1 LKFLLSTKKQ
11 KIRLNLFRFNVVLSI
26 HFRLKSEI
34 KNQMKLKFYIFLF
47 LLSSAVFAQSKQVE
61 TSIDTTKNKIGAE
74 FKLTLKTV
82 VSSTQ
87 KVEFPKLKNIGAL
100 EVIQSYPIDT
110 VKKDGNYELIK
121 KYGLTQFDS
130 GRYTIPSI
138 KILIDKKPFLTD
150 SIKVEV
156 ANVKVDTLQQKM
168 YDIKDI
174 TTVDEGIGS
183 WWIYLLIVLAILG
196 IGAFVYWY
204 AKKHQKKKIEEEV
217 YKTPIEK
224 ATSLLNNLEQK
235 ELVQKG
241 EIKEYYSELTDIA
254 RNYIEEAIH
263 IPAMESTTSE
273 LIQAIKAASTQKKM
287 TLTPETVENLERV
300 LRQADLVKF
309 AKSKP
314 LDFEITDDRNKIQ
327 KVILTLDNAIPT
339 EVPEDIEDQ
348 LLNEAQRQKQ
358 IKEQLRKKRNARIG
372 YSVAAVVLLLF
383 VTTTFFVVTKGFN
396 YVKDNII
403 GHPSKELLE
412 GEWVKSAYGN
422 PAVLIETPKVL
433 KRMDTQKALP
443 KEAMA
448 LIKEMQLFAY
458 GSMIDNFYVTV
469 STAKFKQPTEIDLSK
484 ALEGSLK
491 IIEAQGGQNIIVK
504 QEDFQTNEGI
514 QGVKGYGTMS
524 ILNPQTKT
532 STKAYYELLLFKQ
545 DQGLQQIMILHE
557 EGDTYANEI
566 TTRILNSVELQ
577 RANN

>member
-1 LKFLLSTKKQ
+1 MKF
-11 KIRLNLFRFNVVLSI
+11 
-26 HFRLKSEI
+26 
-34 KNQMKLKFYIFLF
+34 KLYIFLF
-47 LLSSAVFAQSKQVE
+47 LFSTMIFAQQKSVE

-82 VSSTQ
+82 VSSKS

-100 EVIQSYPIDT
+100 EVIQSYPVDT
-110 VKKDGNYELIK
+110 VKKDETYELIK

-138 KILIDKKPFLTD
+138 KILIDKKPFYSD
-150 SIKVEV
+150 SLKVEV

-174 TTVDEGIGS
+174 ASAEEGMGT
-183 WWIYLLIVLAILG
+183 WWIYVLIVLVIIG

-204 AKKHQKKKIEEEV
+204 VKKRQLKKIEEEV

-224 ATSLLNNLEQK
+224 ATSLLNNLEKK

-273 LIQAIKAASTQKKM
+273 LIQAIRTASTQKKM

-339 EVPEDIEDQ
+339 EAPEDIEDQ

-358 IKEQLRKKRNARIG
+358 IQAQLRKKRNARIG
-372 YSVAAVVLLLF
+372 YSVAAVILLLF
-383 VTTTFFVVTKGFN
+383 VTTTYFIVTKGFN

-412 GEWVKSAYGN
+412 GEWVKSAYGS

-433 KRMDTQKALP
+433 KRMDTEKVLP
-443 KEAMA
+443 KETMA
-448 LIKEMQLFAY
+448 LIKEMQLFVY

-469 STAKFKQPTEIDLSK
+469 STAKFKQPTDIDLAK

-491 IIEAQGGQNIIVK
+491 VMEAQGAQNIIVK

-524 ILNPQTKT
+524 ILNPATKT

-545 DQGLQQIMILHE
+545 DQGLQQILVLHE

>member
-1 LKFLLSTKKQ
+1 
-11 KIRLNLFRFNVVLSI
+11 
-26 HFRLKSEI
+26 
-34 KNQMKLKFYIFLF
+34 MKLKFYIFLF
-47 LLSSAVFAQSKQVE
+47 LLTSAVFAQQKQVE

-82 VSSTQ
+82 VSSKS
-87 KVEFPKLKNIGAL
+87 KVVFPKLKNIGPL

-110 VKKDGNYELIK
+110 VKKNDTYELIK

-130 GRYTIPSI
+130 GKYTIPGI
-138 KILIDKKPFLTD
+138 KILIDKKPYLSD
-150 SIKVEV
+150 SIRVEV
-156 ANVKVDTLQQKM
+156 ASVKVDTLQQKM

-174 TTVDEGIGS
+174 SSAESNND
-183 WWIYLLIVLAILG
+183 WWIYVLIVIVILA

-204 AKKHQKKKIEEEV
+204 VKKHQKKKIEEEV

-224 ATSLLNNLEQK
+224 ATSLLNNLESK

-273 LIQAIKAASTQKKM
+273 LIQAIRLASTKKKM

-339 EVPEDIEDQ
+339 EVPAEEEDQ
-348 LLNEAQRQKQ
+348 LLNEAQKQKQ
-358 IKEQLRKKRNARIG
+358 IKIQLRKKRNKRIAITVG
-372 YSVAAVVLLLF
+372 TVAFLLIA
-383 VTTTFFVVTKGFN
+383 TTTFFIATKGFT
-396 YVKDNII
+396 YVKDNVI

-433 KRMDTQKALP
+433 KRMDTQKVLP

-458 GSMIDNFYVTV
+458 GSMIDNFYVAV
-469 STAKFKQPTEIDLSK
+469 STSKFKNPVELDLAK
-484 ALEGSLK
+484 TLEGTLK
-491 IIEAQGGQNIIVK
+491 VIEAQGGQNIIVK
-504 QEDFQTNEGI
+504 QEDFQTNAGI
-514 QGVKGYGTMS
+514 QGLKGYGTMTV
-524 ILNPQTKT
+524 LNPVSKT
-532 STKAYYELLLFKQ
+532 STKAYYEILLFKQ
-545 DQGLQQIMILHE
+545 DQGLQQIMILHQ
-557 EGDTYANEI
+557 EGDTYANDI
-566 TTRILNSVELQ
+566 TARILNSVELQ
-577 RANN
+577 KASN

>member
-1 LKFLLSTKKQ
+1 MKF
-11 KIRLNLFRFNVVLSI
+11 
-26 HFRLKSEI
+26 
-34 KNQMKLKFYIFLF
+34 KLYIFLF
-47 LLSSAVFAQSKQVE
+47 LFSTIVFAQQKQVE

-82 VSSTQ
+82 VSSNS
-87 KVEFPKLKNIGAL
+87 KVVFPKLKNIGPL

-110 VKKDGNYELIK
+110 VKKNDTYELIK

-130 GRYTIPSI
+130 GKYTIPSI
-138 KILIDKKPFLTD
+138 KILIDKKPFLSD
-150 SIKVEV
+150 SIRIEV

-174 TTVDEGIGS
+174 TAAEDGIGN
-183 WWIYLLIVLAILG
+183 WWKYVLALLIILAIGAG
-196 IGAFVYWY
+196 IYWY
-204 AKKHQKKKIEEEV
+204 VKKHQKKKIEEEV

-273 LIQAIKAASTQKKM
+273 LIQAIRTASTKKKM

-314 LDFEITDDRNKIQ
+314 LDFEITEDRNKIQ

-339 EVPEDIEDQ
+339 EVSTEEEDQ

-358 IKEQLRKKRNARIG
+358 IQLQLKKQRNKRITIAVG
-372 YSVAAVVLLLF
+372 SVVFLL
-383 VTTTFFVVTKGFN
+383 VATTAFFIVTKGFA

-412 GEWVKSAYGN
+412 GEWVKSEYGN
-422 PAVLIETPKVL
+422 PGVIIETPKVL
-433 KRMDTQKALP
+433 KRMDALKTLP
-443 KEAMA
+443 KETMA
-448 LIKEMQLFAY
+448 LIKEMQLFVY
-458 GSMIDNFYVTV
+458 GSMIDNFYVAV
-469 STAKFKQPTEIDLSK
+469 STTKFKNPTDIDLSK

-491 IIEAQGGQNIIVK
+491 VIELQGGQNIIVK
-504 QEDFQTNEGI
+504 QEDFQTNQGI
-514 QGVKGYGTMS
+514 QGIKGYGTMTV
-524 ILNPQTKT
+524 LNPATKT
-532 STKAYYELLLFKQ
+532 SLKGYYEILLFKQ
-545 DQGLQQIMILHE
+545 DQGLQQIIIFHE
-557 EGDTYANEI
+557 EGDTYANDI
-566 TTRILNSVELQ
+566 TTRILNSVELKK
-577 RANN
+577 ANN

>member
-1 LKFLLSTKKQ
+1 
-11 KIRLNLFRFNVVLSI
+11 
-26 HFRLKSEI
+26 
-34 KNQMKLKFYIFLF
+34 MKLKFYIFLF
-47 LLSSAVFAQSKQVE
+47 LLSSSIFAQQKQVE

-82 VSSTQ
+82 VSSKS
-87 KVEFPKLKNIGAL
+87 KVVFPKLKTIGQL

-110 VKKDGNYELIK
+110 VKKNDTYELIK

-130 GRYTIPSI
+130 GKYTIPSI

-150 SIKVEV
+150 SIRVEV
-156 ANVKVDTLQQKM
+156 ASVKVDTLQQKM

-174 TTVDEGIGS
+174 TAVDNGIGD
-183 WWIYLLIVLAILG
+183 WWKYVLGLIIILG
-196 IGAFVYWY
+196 IGAFVYWFV
-204 AKKHQKKKIEEEV
+204 KKRQQKKIEEEV

-273 LIQAIKAASTQKKM
+273 LIQAIRTASTKKKM

-339 EVPEDIEDQ
+339 EVPAEEEDQ

-358 IKEQLRKKRNARIG
+358 IKQQLLKKRNKRI
-372 YSVAAVVLLLF
+372 AIAVGTVLFLLIA
-383 VTTTFFVVTKGFN
+383 TTAFFIVTKGFKF
-396 YVKDNII
+396 VKDNLI
-403 GHPSKELLE
+403 GHPTKELLE
-412 GEWVKSAYGN
+412 GQWVKSEYGN
-422 PAVLIETPKVL
+422 PGVLIETPKVL
-433 KRMDTQKALP
+433 KRMDTQKVLP
-443 KEAMA
+443 KETMA
-448 LIKEMQLFAY
+448 LIKEMQLFSY
-458 GSMIDNFYVTV
+458 GSMIDNFYITV
-469 STAKFKQPTEIDLSK
+469 STSKFKNPVELDLAK
-484 ALEGSLK
+484 TLEGTLK

-504 QEDFQTNEGI
+504 QEDFQTNEGV
-514 QGVKGYGTMS
+514 QGLKGYGTMS
-524 ILNPQTKT
+524 ILNPVDKT
-532 STKAYYELLLFKQ
+532 STKAYYEILLFKQ

-557 EGDTYANEI
+557 EGDTYGNDIA
-566 TTRILNSVELQ
+566 TRILNSVEL
-577 RANN
+577 RKASN

>member
-1 LKFLLSTKKQ
+1 MKF
-11 KIRLNLFRFNVVLSI
+11 
-26 HFRLKSEI
+26 
-34 KNQMKLKFYIFLF
+34 KLYIFL
-47 LLSSAVFAQSKQVE
+47 LLFSTMISAQQKTVE

-82 VSSTQ
+82 VSSKS
-87 KVEFPKLKNIGAL
+87 KVVFPKLKNIGAL

-110 VKKDGNYELIK
+110 VKKNDTYELIK

-138 KILIDKKPFLTD
+138 KILIDKKPYLTD

-174 TTVDEGIGS
+174 TQAEDVTGD
-183 WWIYLLIVLAILG
+183 WWKYVLAAIVILG

-204 AKKHQKKKIEEEV
+204 TKKHQKKKIEEEV

-273 LIQAIKAASTQKKM
+273 LINAIKTASTKKKM
-287 TLTPETVENLERV
+287 VLTPETVENLERV

-314 LDFEITDDRNKIQ
+314 LEFEITEDRNKIQ
-327 KVILTLDNAIPT
+327 RVILTLDNAIPT
-339 EVPEDIEDQ
+339 EVTAEEEDQ

-358 IKEQLRKKRNARIG
+358 IQLQLKKQRNKRIAIAVG
-372 YSVAAVVLLLF
+372 SVVFLILA
-383 VTTTFFVVTKGFN
+383 TTTFFIITKGFN
-396 YVKDNII
+396 FVKDNII
-403 GHPSKELLE
+403 GHPTKELLE
-412 GEWVKSAYGN
+412 GEWVKSEYGN
-422 PAVLIETPKVL
+422 PGILIETPKVL
-433 KRMDTQKALP
+433 KRLDTEKALP
-443 KEAMA
+443 KETMA
-448 LIKEMQLFAY
+448 LIKEMQLFGY
-458 GSMIDNFYVTV
+458 GSLIDNFYVAV
-469 STAKFKQPTEIDLSK
+469 STTKFKNPTEIDLSK

-491 IIEAQGGQNIIVK
+491 VIELQGGQNIIVK
-504 QEDFQTNEGI
+504 QEDFQTNQGI
-514 QGVKGYGTMS
+514 QGIKGYGTMTV
-524 ILNPQTKT
+524 LNPANKT
-532 STKAYYELLLFKQ
+532 STKGYYEILLFKQ
-545 DQGLQQIMILHE
+545 DQGLQQIIIFHE
-557 EGDTYANEI
+557 EGDTYANDI
-566 TTRILNSVELQ
+566 TTRILNSVELKK
-577 RANN
+577 ASN

>member
-1 LKFLLSTKKQ
+1 
-11 KIRLNLFRFNVVLSI
+11 
-26 HFRLKSEI
+26 
-34 KNQMKLKFYIFLF
+34 MKLKFYIFLF
-47 LLSSAVFAQSKQVE
+47 LLSSAIFAQQKQVE

-82 VSSTQ
+82 VSSKS
-87 KVEFPKLKNIGAL
+87 KVVFPKLKNIGPL

-110 VKKDGNYELIK
+110 VKKNDTYELIK
-121 KYGLTQFDS
+121 KYGLTQFDT
-130 GRYTIPSI
+130 GKFTIPSI
-138 KILIDKKPFLTD
+138 KILIDKKPFLSD
-150 SIKVEV
+150 SIRVEV
-156 ANVKVDTLQQKM
+156 ANIKVDTLQQKM

-174 TTVDEGIGS
+174 TAVDNGIGD
-183 WWIYLLIVLAILG
+183 WWIYVLIVIVIIG
-196 IGAFVYWY
+196 IGVFVYWFV
-204 AKKHQKKKIEEEV
+204 KKRQQKKIEEEV

-273 LIQAIKAASTQKKM
+273 LIQAIRTASTKKKM

-314 LDFEITDDRNKIQ
+314 LDFEITEDRNKIQ
-327 KVILTLDNAIPT
+327 RVILTLDNAIPT
-339 EVPEDIEDQ
+339 EVPEEEEDQ

-358 IKEQLRKKRNARIG
+358 IKVQLQKKRNKRIAIAVG
-372 YSVAAVVLLLF
+372 TVVFLLAA
-383 VTTTFFVVTKGFN
+383 TTTFFIVTKGFK
-396 YVKDNII
+396 YVKDNVI
-403 GHPSKELLE
+403 GHPTKELLE
-412 GEWVKSAYGN
+412 GEWVKSEYGN
-422 PAVLIETPKVL
+422 PGVLIETPKVL
-433 KRMDTQKALP
+433 KRMDTQKVLP

-458 GSMIDNFYVTV
+458 GSMIDNFYITV
-469 STAKFKQPTEIDLSK
+469 STSKFKNPVDLDLAK
-484 ALEGSLK
+484 TLEGNLK
-491 IIEAQGGQNIIVK
+491 IIESQGGQNIIVK
-504 QEDFQTNEGI
+504 QEDFQTN
-514 QGVKGYGTMS
+514 QGVQGLKGYGTMT
-524 ILNPQTKT
+524 ILNPETKT
-532 STKAYYELLLFKQ
+532 SAKAYYEILLFKQ

-566 TTRILNSVELQ
+566 SERILNSVEL
-577 RANN
+577 RKAAN

>member
-1 LKFLLSTKKQ
+1 MKF
-11 KIRLNLFRFNVVLSI
+11 
-26 HFRLKSEI
+26 
-34 KNQMKLKFYIFLF
+34 KLYIFL
-47 LLSSAVFAQSKQVE
+47 LLFSTMIFAQQKQVE

-74 FKLTLKTV
+74 FKLTVKTV
-82 VSSTQ
+82 VTSTA
-87 KVEFPKLKNIGAL
+87 KVEFPKLKNIGPL

-110 VKKDGNYELIK
+110 VKKDATNYELIK

-138 KILIDKKPFLTD
+138 KILIDKKPFYSD

-156 ANVKVDTLQQKM
+156 AAVKVDTLQQKM

-174 TTVDEGIGS
+174 STVDEGIGN
-183 WWIYLLIVLAILG
+183 WWIYVLIALVIIG

-204 AKKHQKKKIEEEV
+204 VKKRQLKKIEEEV

-273 LIQAIKAASTQKKM
+273 LIAAIRDASTKKKM

-314 LDFEITDDRNKIQ
+314 LEFEIKEDKNKIQ

-358 IKEQLRKKRNARIG
+358 IQAQLKKQRNARIG
-372 YSVAAVVLLLF
+372 YAVAAIILLLF
-383 VTTTFFVVTKGFN
+383 ATTTFFVVTKGFN

-433 KRMDTQKALP
+433 KRMDAQKVLP

-469 STAKFKQPTEIDLSK
+469 STSKFKQPTDIDLSK
-484 ALEGSLK
+484 TLEGTLK

-514 QGVKGYGTMS
+514 QGVKGYGTMTV
-524 ILNPQTKT
+524 LNPATKT

-545 DQGLQQIMILHE
+545 DQGLQQILILHE